1 MIRTACH
8 DLPPTHIIENRI
20 TGSADTQRA
29 PHARAAEIAPAVF
42 HEPIFRKR
50 STQDLA
56 RPAVDAAM
64 TPNSTTALPSSIR
77 THPRRDPTAPC
88 CRVTIVDVE
97 NGTPLHHQTSPA
109 RMCSNTMPPGRRT
122 TPEVPPSCDPGH
134 PDLEFPPE
142 HQGGRLE
149 RRSND
154 SFNKVTT
161 PAGAAV
167 VGSAIGAQLSPA
179 DTLSSKNRRKGTRE
193 AGGRQDRNP
202 HCSSLLAE
210 I

>member
-1 MIRTACH
+1 MTSHLRASSTTGVPVQQTVNAH
-8 DLPPTHIIENRI
+8 RMRALQKSLPPSSSNPSS
-20 TGSADTQRA
+20 GKDQR
-29 PHARAAEIAPAVF
+29 H
-42 HEPIFRKR
+42 
-50 STQDLA
+50 DLA
-56 RPAVDAAM
+56 RPAGDVAM
-64 TPNSTTALPSSIR
+64 TPNSTTALPSFIR

-88 CRVTIVDVE
+88 CRVTIVDAE

-109 RMCSNTMPPGRRT
+109 RMCSNTMPPRRRT

-142 HQGGRLE
+142 HQGGRPE

-161 PAGAAV
+161 PPGAAV
-167 VGSAIGAQLSPA
+167 VGPDRIGAQLSPA
-179 DTLSSKNRRKGTRE
+179 DKLPSRSAAR
-193 AGGRQDRNP
+193 
-202 HCSSLLAE
+202 